1 MVFRQR
7 GTTATG
13 CYAAGFVRNTLSCDT
28 NSDLISRNDVM
39 IPPARAPLPH
49 LLCLSLCLALSL
61 SACGK
66 KAEPEATPKPA
77 EEAKPSAAEAEK
89 SNLKYGLTPE
99 QAAQVL
105 VEVGETKITLGE
117 FAERLG
123 SQSPYLRARYNSP
136 ERRREFLENMVRFEL
151 LAAEADK
158 RGFTKSDDVER
169 VRRQVMVQ
177 QMMSDLFDK
186 GGLKLTDITEDE
198 IKRYYDE
205 HLSEFDKPAQV
216 RASHILF
223 KDKAGAE
230 QTLKELKAKPQDNE
244 LFRKLAEQRS
254 LDATTKTSGGDLR
267 FFSETAEPDVKG
279 ETDEPDRPATVRKA
293 AFSLA
298 NIGDLYPEVVQSDKG
313 FHVLKLT
320 GRREALK
327 RTLEDS
333 RRMIQNKLWRQ
344 KREESIEKF
353 VADLRAK
360 ANVQENPEAL
370 AKVQVRDAVGNV
382 ASPKAKPEP
391 AAKKPAPTQ
400 PTQQK

>member
-1 MVFRQR
+1 
-7 GTTATG
+7 
-13 CYAAGFVRNTLSCDT
+13 
-28 NSDLISRNDVM
+28 M
-39 IPPARAPLPH
+39 IPPSRAPFPH
-49 LLCLSLCLALSL
+49 ILSL
-61 SACGK
+61 SMCLGLAFGGAAAGCNK
-66 KAEPEATPKPA
+66 SKPEPEAKQEAVDSKPA
-77 EEAKPSAAEAEK
+77 PSETDKDK
-89 SNLKYGLTPE
+89 SNLKYGLTAE

-105 VEVGETKITLGE
+105 VEVGDTKITLGE

-198 IKRYYDE
+198 IKKYYDE
-205 HLSEFDKPAQV
+205 HISEFDKPAQV

-223 KDKAGAE
+223 KDKASAE
-230 QTLKELKAKPQDNE
+230 QALKELKAKPQDNE
-244 LFRKLAEQRS
+244 LFRKLAEQKS
-254 LDATTKTSGGDLR
+254 IDAATKASGGDLR
-267 FFSETAEPDVKG
+267 FFSEAPDPKG
-279 ETDEPDRPATVRKA
+279 ETDEPERPEAVRKA

-313 FHVLKLT
+313 FHVVKLT
-320 GRREALK
+320 GRREAIK
-327 RTLEDS
+327 RTLEDA

-382 ASPKAKPEP
+382 ASPGKPEP
-391 AAKKPAPTQ
+391 ATKKPT
-400 PTQQK
+400 TGQK

>member
-1 MVFRQR
+1 
-7 GTTATG
+7 
-13 CYAAGFVRNTLSCDT
+13 
-28 NSDLISRNDVM
+28 M
-39 IPPARAPLPH
+39 IPLFVAQTRST
-49 LLCLSLCLALSL
+49 CLRLALCALTGITSM
-61 SACGK
+61 SACGEK
-66 KAEPEATPKPA
+66 KPEPAPAAPEAPKTAAAPD
-77 EEAKPSAAEAEK
+77 PSQ

-177 QMMSDLFDK
+177 QMMADLFDK
-186 GGLKLTDITEDE
+186 GGIKLTDITEEE
-198 IKRYYDE
+198 IKGYYDE
-205 HLSEFDKPAQV
+205 HIAEFDKPAQV

-223 KDKAGAE
+223 KDKAAAE
-230 QTLKELKAKPQDNE
+230 QALKELKAAPQDND

-254 LDATTKTSGGDLR
+254 QDAATKGSGGDLR
-267 FFSETAEPDVKG
+267 FFSEASDPKG
-279 ETDEPDRPATVRKA
+279 ETDEPDRPAAVRKA

-298 NIGDLYPEVVQSDKG
+298 NIGDLYPEVVQSERG
-313 FHVLKLT
+313 FHIVKLT
-320 GRREALK
+320 SRREALK

-333 RRMIQNKLWRQ
+333 RRMIQNKLWRG
-344 KREESIEKF
+344 KREAAIEKF
-353 VADLRAK
+353 VAELRSK
-360 ANVQENPEAL
+360 ANVQENPDAL
-370 AKVQVRDAVGNV
+370 AKVQVKDALGNV
-382 ASPKAKPEP
+382 MSPGQKAATTTPKAPTKAAAPAKRSPTDAKPTLP
-391 AAKKPAPTQ
+391 AAP
-400 PTQQK
+400 

>member
-1 MVFRQR
+1 
-7 GTTATG
+7 
-13 CYAAGFVRNTLSCDT
+13 
-28 NSDLISRNDVM
+28 M
-39 IPPARAPLPH
+39 ILPARAPLPH
-49 LLCLSLCLALSL
+49 LLSLPLCLALSL
-61 SACGK
+61 TGCSK
-66 KAEPEATPKPA
+66 KPETEAT
-77 EEAKPSAAEAEK
+77 AKQAEAPKQGSTPSELDKDK

-151 LAAEADK
+151 LAAEADR

-177 QMMSDLFDK
+177 QMMADLFDK

-230 QTLKELKAKPQDNE
+230 QTLKELKAKPQDND

-254 LDATTKTSGGDLR
+254 LDAATKASGGDLR
-267 FFSETAEPDVKG
+267 FFSETADPQPKASGTGG
-279 ETDEPDRPATVRKA
+279 ETDEPDRPAAVRKA

-298 NIGDLYPEVVQSDKG
+298 TIGDLYPEVVQSDKG

-344 KREESIEKF
+344 KREASIEKF
-353 VADLRAK
+353 VSDLRAK

-370 AKVQVRDAVGNV
+370 AKVQVRDAIGNV
-382 ASPKAKPEP
+382 ASPGTAAGKAKAEP
-391 AAKKPAPTQ
+391 AAKKPAQAQ
-400 PTQQK
+400 PTQLTPQK